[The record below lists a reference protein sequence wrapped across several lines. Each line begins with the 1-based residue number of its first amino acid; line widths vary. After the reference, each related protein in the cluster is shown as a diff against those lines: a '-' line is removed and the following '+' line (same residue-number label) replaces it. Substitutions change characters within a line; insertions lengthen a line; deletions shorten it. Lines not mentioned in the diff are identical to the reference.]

1 MDRMAQINRLIRQT
15 ISPIILDLLPD
26 SIIAIS
32 NVDTSKDLSYCDIS
46 VMDLSNQ
53 DETVAFLNSKAKLIR
68 SELSDKVML
77 RKLPLIRFHRD
88 QSEEKAEKIDQ
99 LLKQA

>member
-1 MDRMAQINRLIRQT
+1 MDRMAQINRLIRQA
-15 ISPIILDLLPD
+15 ISPIILDLLSD

-32 NVDTSKDLSYCDIS
+32 HVDTSKDLSYCDIS

-53 DETVAFLNSKAKLIR
+53 DEKVAFLNSKAKLIR
-68 SELSDKVML
+68 SELSDKVKL

-88 QSEEKAEKIDQ
+88 QSEEKADKIDQ
-99 LLKQA
+99 LLREI